1 MGNYFDFVGA
11 GAVADLEDEGGG
23 AWAHASPLG
32 NGQGIS
38 PGASTGDHF
47 WPRKGHF
54 KRAHFGLKWALF
66 GAKRLFWL

>member
-1 MGNYFDFVGA
+1 MGNYFYFVVA

-23 AWAHASPLG
+23 HGSMPLPWG

-38 PGASTGDHF
+38 PGAPTGDHF
-47 WPRKGHF
+47 WPRKGHS
-54 KRAHFGLKWALF
+54 KRAHFGFKGVLF